1 MPAWPLS
8 LASQLKQKSLY
19 IRLFRSTG
27 SCPAVSQNYPRDL
40 QQGRK
45 SDINI
50 LSSAAS
56 THWCAT
62 TATSV
67 RLSRTVRVENHEKT
81 LVAADVPGALA
92 VGTRRAARR
101 RTVRRW
107 TPRRPGEQRGRP
119 QHMLQDSVRCR
130 VPASVRPARR
140 RRSRRWAERDLRAGK
155 RLQPAARPHTLF
167 YASTPRAHGF
177 PRCCIFLLI
186 VPRNRAYTRR
196 HFQD

>member
-8 LASQLKQKSLY
+8 LASQLKQKPLY

-45 SDINI
+45 SDINT

-81 LVAADVPGALA
+81 LVAADVPRALA
-92 VGTRRAARR
+92 VGAHAQSSATPYGSPLDAASSW
-101 RTVRRW
+101 RTTW
-107 TPRRPGEQRGRP
+107 TPATAFGVECLLRFGLRGAEDPGGGLKAIFALE
-119 QHMLQDSVRCR
+119 S
-130 VPASVRPARR
+130 
-140 RRSRRWAERDLRAGK
+140 
-155 RLQPAARPHTLF
+155 
-167 YASTPRAHGF
+167 GF
-177 PRCCIFLLI
+177 NALHDRICSF
-186 VPRNRAYTRR
+186 TRR
-196 HFQD
+196 HPALTDSRAVASSY